1 MCPNAYKTADIVTFN
16 DKILNR
22 KFHFLCSHFVLN
34 LQCLAIGCTS
44 QPTVVNKP
52 QPQVKTSEFKA
63 DLTESRRTFKKQLF
77 IPQVSVNSFMAQV
90 TVERVFLDPFRVVS
104 FFFFFFYNVWVI
116 GQAMC
121 QTLL

>member
-44 QPTVVNKP
+44 QPTVS
-52 QPQVKTSEFKA
+52 QQTSTA
-63 DLTESRRTFKKQLF
+63 SQDIRIQSRPYKKQEN
-77 IPQVSVNSFMAQV
+77 IQKTTIHPSS
-90 TVERVFLDPFRVVS
+90 
-104 FFFFFFYNVWVI
+104 
-116 GQAMC
+116 
-121 QTLL
+121 